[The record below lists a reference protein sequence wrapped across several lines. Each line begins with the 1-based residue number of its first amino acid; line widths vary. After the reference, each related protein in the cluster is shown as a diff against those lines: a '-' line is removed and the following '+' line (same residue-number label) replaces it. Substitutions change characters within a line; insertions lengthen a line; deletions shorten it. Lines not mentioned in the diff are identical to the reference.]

1 MRTWVLPTPNWSQIG
16 WFDDCLVMWPP
27 VCWSHCGTCQKQ
39 MLRNCIWLWWL
50 IVQADVK
57 KRYMQW
63 SWLMI
68 VWTSK
73 CEEIVHV
80 WTSECKETCM
90 QRSCRN
96 CALHIVVTGVTKE
109 ELRWNILSFI
119 GILCGGFLYIF
130 LCAFQCF
137 VSWFHP
143 KLVHVRHLA
152 SHWYNCTDWHRH
164 KTPSYYLTRHKTPS
178 YYLTRHKT
186 PSYYLAFGFCRCV
199 TVSWCLP

>member
-1 MRTWVLPTPNWSQIG
+1 
-16 WFDDCLVMWPP
+16 
-27 VCWSHCGTCQKQ
+27 
-39 MLRNCIWLWWL
+39 
-50 IVQADVK
+50 
-57 KRYMQW
+57 MQW

-68 VWTSK
+68 VWTNK
-73 CEEIVHV
+73 CEETVHV
-80 WTSECKETCM
+80 WTSECQETCM
-90 QRSCRN
+90 QWSCRN

-119 GILCGGFLYIF
+119 GILCCFFIYIF

-143 KLVHVRHLA
+143 KLVHVWHLA
-152 SHWYNCTDWHRH
+152 SHWYNCTDWHRHKTPSYYLTRHKTPSYYLTRH